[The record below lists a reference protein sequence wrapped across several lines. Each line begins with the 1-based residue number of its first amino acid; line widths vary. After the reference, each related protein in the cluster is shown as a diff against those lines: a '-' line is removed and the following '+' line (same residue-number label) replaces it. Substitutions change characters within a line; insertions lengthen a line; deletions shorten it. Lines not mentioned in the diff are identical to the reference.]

1 MDALLAV
8 PRAVLALE
16 QGVAVIMSQLDQL
29 TEVLGAISSDVDQTL
44 GKVTQLEADL
54 KAAQESTP
62 PEVDL
67 TPLIEQASAIR
78 ARLEGVSTAVTD
90 AGTGG
95 SGDAGDT
102 GEQPS
107 TGDTGAG
114 DTGAGEES
122 VRDDTFPDDGSVGE
136 DTPLPEDDGTQF
148 PVEDTGEEA

>member
-1 MDALLAV
+1 
-8 PRAVLALE
+8 
-16 QGVAVIMSQLDQL
+16 MSQLDQL

-114 DTGAGEES
+114 DTGAGDTGAGDTGAGDTGAGEES